1 MGEKGGQVKTL
12 FLQLTDQLVFQS
24 RLFTLS
30 AGLLGEQGPGVGEGG
45 DLQLGSCC
53 HSTGGVGSCSWRS
66 EESCCPCSHLVV
78 ASVTVEGGAE

>member
-30 AGLLGEQGPGVGEGG
+30 AGLLGSRDLVWGSEGG
-45 DLQLGSCC
+45 RGATAGELLSQYRRSGELQL
-53 HSTGGVGSCSWRS
+53 
-66 EESCCPCSHLVV
+66 EE
-78 ASVTVEGGAE
+78 